1 MVLKM
6 KKLLAII
13 VLGLLWS
20 GNVQSK
26 EIETVWGFKLKIP
39 NDYEYYGAV
48 IGEDIKI
55 PEKYLKGVPDTNI
68 LRLTA
73 KSLDYY
79 KNYIHVSS
87 QPNLISIKSMDQTY
101 LTEVC
106 KSMKNVVDEKFNQN
120 LKQHSC
126 DLVKHKKFETM
137 LIVVSDTEF
146 KNTLHNQITFN
157 FKKNLITVSVQ
168 CEEKN
173 CMKFYKDSDELI
185 NSIK

>member
-1 MVLKM
+1 M
-6 KKLLAII
+6 KKLLAIM

-48 IGEDIKI
+48 IGEDIKV

-68 LRLTA
+68 LRLIP
-73 KSLDYY
+73 KSLDSY

-106 KSMKNVVDEKFNQN
+106 KSIKNAVDGKFNQN
-120 LKQHSC
+120 IKQHKC
-126 DLVKHKKFETM
+126 DLVKHKKFETI

-146 KNTLHNQITFN
+146 KNTLHNQKTFN

-173 CMKFYKDSDELI
+173 CTKFAEDSDELI

>member
-1 MVLKM
+1 M
-6 KKLLAII
+6 KKLLAIV
-13 VLGLLWS
+13 VLGLLLN
-20 GNVQSK
+20 GKVQAK

-39 NDYEYYGAV
+39 NGYEYYGAV

-55 PEKYLKGVPDTNI
+55 PEKYLRGVPNTNL
-68 LRLTA
+68 LRLIP

-79 KNYIHVSS
+79 KNYIHVTS
-87 QPNLISIKSMDQTY
+87 QQNLPSLKSMSQTFLPELCKSIKNT
-101 LTEVC
+101 
-106 KSMKNVVDEKFNQN
+106 VDEKLNQN

-126 DLVKHKKFETM
+126 DLVKHKKFEAM

-157 FKKNLITVSVQ
+157 LKKNLITVSVQ